1 MVDPAVFDP
10 IMDLHRNDSKLLCQV
25 GDPPLVLLQDVLLK
39 QFTGKSQSANQIPD
53 APFGELTAT
62 PGRYESLAIQCIGDL
77 KVMEAF
83 RMKITNAFRHLSIV
97 LELLEAV
104 DRTRDLMF
112 SLHSSLPH
120 DRHFIQ
126 FWRAIS
132 DQNHTFHNA
141 PHDLFAINRRCAF
154 GVPDLR
160 DTFRERA
167 DAMPL
172 VRVEGRRLL
181 RQKTIVFLFR
191 FKAFSQR
198 ASSVRATS
206 RFSGSG
212 S

>member
-1 MVDPAVFDP
+1 
-10 IMDLHRNDSKLLCQV
+10 
-25 GDPPLVLLQDVLLK
+25 
-39 QFTGKSQSANQIPD
+39 
-53 APFGELTAT
+53 
-62 PGRYESLAIQCIGDL
+62 
-77 KVMEAF
+77 
-83 RMKITNAFRHLSIV
+83 MKITDAFRHLSIV

-104 DRTRDLMF
+104 DRTRDLMY

-172 VRVEGRRLL
+172 VRAEGRRLL
-181 RQKTIVFLFR
+181 RQKTIVFLLRFALPLQGFFPARFERACDEPVFWFR
-191 FKAFSQR
+191 KLYWRSAR
-198 ASSVRATS
+198 VASCCTRSS
-206 RFSGSG
+206 LWCH
-212 S
+212 